1 MFLKFE
7 DIKDKEVVIEQVK
20 SAISTNDRQ
29 KANLRGLGLDGIGS
43 KSTLKCTA
51 EVYGMI
57 KKVSHLIKVELK

>member
-1 MFLKFE
+1 MLLKFE

-20 SAISTNDRQ
+20 STISTNDRQ

-43 KSTLKCTA
+43 KSILKCTA